1 MPINLHPNTANK
13 VNMESL
19 WLGANL
25 SIARLDKLLGAN
37 DIAMIEVRMGGMDAI
52 IRASA
57 IQEQVFDNICFAF
70 KSGDVIEISNRFNT
84 LSNLISIAQ
93 RIRNGGGNQIP
104 NLNKMIDILVTTN
117 RVLHIHLA
125 RLKLTWSFDERMGA
139 DKRINLALDIKEPDE
154 SEPKEEVKEDG

>member
-1 MPINLHPNTANK
+1 MPINLHPTSANK

-70 KSGDVIEISNRFNT
+70 KSGDVTEISNRFNH
-84 LSNLISIAQ
+84 LSKLISIAQ
-93 RIRNGGGNQIP
+93 KIRAGGGNQIP
-104 NLNKMIDILVTTN
+104 NLGQMIDILVTTN
-117 RVLHIHLA
+117 RILHIHLA
-125 RLKLTWSFDERMGA
+125 RLRLTWSFDERMGA
-139 DKRINLALDIKEPDE
+139 EKRINLAMDIDE
-154 SEPKEEVKEDG
+154 KKKEEKEDG